1 MIAAVRIVIAG
12 VVSGA
17 TRSGAG
23 SVIVG
28 KVDGATR
35 KQAATGFYAPSS
47 EADRKE
53 SMGTFPTLYASR
65 TLLAGK
71 GPFTVPLASRIQI
84 FFSVCVILNVRVHPI
99 YIISAI

>member
-1 MIAAVRIVIAG
+1 MIAAVRIAVVD

-17 TRSGAG
+17 TRSGTG

-35 KQAATGFYAPSS
+35 KQAATGFHAPSS
-47 EADRKE
+47 EADRNE
-53 SMGTFPTLYASR
+53 SMGTFRTLYESR

-71 GPFTVPLASRIQI
+71 GLFTVPLASRIQI

-99 YIISAI
+99 YIVSAI